1 MTFEFIGRIRQMSNL
16 FAMPPNQFKGANK
29 SQQLGP
35 KLRILELTYF
45 TAPAVRPFTINLSK
59 KIPMII
65 KGKIAADD
73 TAAMLHQLMP

>member
-1 MTFEFIGRIRQMSNL
+1 MSNRT
-16 FAMPPNQFKGANK
+16 AMPPNQFKGANK
-29 SQQLGP
+29 SPQREP
-35 KLRILELTYF
+35 KLHILESTYF
-45 TAPAVRPFTINLSK
+45 TAPAVSPFTINLSK